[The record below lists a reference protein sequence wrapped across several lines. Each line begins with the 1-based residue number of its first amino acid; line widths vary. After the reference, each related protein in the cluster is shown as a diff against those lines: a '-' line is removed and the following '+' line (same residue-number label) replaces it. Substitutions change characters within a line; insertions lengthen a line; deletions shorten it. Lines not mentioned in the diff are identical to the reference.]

1 MKKILISFLIIFLL
15 VGCSS
20 SSEDAGKKEG
30 GDEKGGT
37 LNVAYMAQPPTLD
50 PHVTVSVATTEIGRN
65 IFESLLAFNAR
76 NEAAPLLAETFESS
90 EDLKSITFK
99 LRKGVKF
106 HNGKEMTAD
115 DVVASMERWRE
126 LNGKANT
133 YFSKSEF
140 VKEDDYTVVLKMDR
154 PFTIAK
160 YILATN
166 INFAAIMPKEIVE
179 NAPNSGVKEYIGTGP
194 FKLDEWKKDQYIKLV
209 KNEDYQSPRSEP
221 DGLVGKKE
229 PMIDELYFRMVPDT
243 STRTAGIQ
251 TGEYDVALQ
260 IPYDNVPAIESDANI
275 EAITH
280 PEGFSTVVFNKRNG
294 IFSSEKARQAL
305 NLAVDKNEVMMAAF
319 TDEKFYRQEHGLLSK
334 EYVSWYSEKGK
345 DKYDE
350 YDPETAKKLF
360 KEAGYNGEELTIL
373 TTRDYEDQYQI
384 GVVIQENLKKVGVK
398 SKLEVYDWA
407 TLMEVREDDKFYDLM
422 PMGYNPVTDPTQ
434 INFLDSRIKY
444 TGWSN
449 SPEIDKLLDQLM
461 VAPSDE
467 EAKEIFGELQEEAW
481 NYLPAI
487 KFGDYDGVAAVR
499 TNVKNFEMFQGP
511 VFWNTTVSN

>member
-1 MKKILISFLIIFLL
+1 MKKILVPFLIVFLL
-15 VGCSS
+15 VGCAS
-20 SSEDAGKKEG
+20 SSEDAGKSGNSDK
-30 GDEKGGT
+30 KGGT

-50 PHVTVSVATTEIGRN
+50 PHATVSVATTEIGRN
-65 IFESLLAFNAR
+65 IFESLLAFNER
-76 NEAAPLLAETFESS
+76 NEAAPLLAESFESS

-140 VKEDDYTVVLKMDR
+140 VKKDDYTVVLKMDK

-166 INFAAIMPKEIVE
+166 INFPAIMPKEVIDT
-179 NAPNSGVKEYIGTGP
+179 APKAGVKEYIGTGP
-194 FKLDEWKKDQYIKLV
+194 FKLEEWKQDQYIKMV
-209 KNEDYQSPRSEP
+209 KNEEYQSPKNEP
-221 DGLVGKKE
+221 DGLVGKKD
-229 PMIDELYFRMVPDT
+229 PMVDELVFHIVPDE

-251 TGEYDVALQ
+251 TGEYDVSLEIPHDNFPAL
-260 IPYDNVPAIESDANI
+260 ESDGNL
-275 EAITH
+275 EALTY
-280 PEGFSTVVFNKRNG
+280 PNGFNTVIFNKRNG
-294 IFSSEKARQAL
+294 LFSNEKARQAL
-305 NLAVDKNEVMMAAF
+305 NLAVDKKEVMMAAF
-319 TDEKFYRQEHGLLSK
+319 TDEKFYTPEHGLLSK
-334 EYVSWYSEKGK
+334 EYVSWYSDKGK

-350 YDPETAKKLF
+350 YDPEAAKKLF

-373 TTRDYEDQYQI
+373 TTKDYNEQYHTA
-384 GVVIQENLKKVGVK
+384 VVIQENLKKIGVK
-398 SKLEVYDWA
+398 SKLEIYDWA

-422 PMGYNPVTDPTQ
+422 PMSYQVATDPTQ
-434 INFLDSRIKY
+434 INYLDSRINY

-449 SPEIDKLLDQLM
+449 SPEIDQLLDQLM

-467 EAKEIFGELQEEAW
+467 EAKEIFGKLQEESW

-487 KFGDYDGVAAVR
+487 KFGDVDSVAAIR
-499 TNVKNFEMFQGP
+499 TNVKNFEMFHGP
-511 VFWNTTVSN
+511 VFWNTTKSD